1 MLPLTWP
8 HRFTYLVYVS
18 RKQLNNYNSFFGIM
32 NHSAIGTLAID
43 IWLKVVGSHFDA
55 SEYLQIPHTK
65 SLYFC
70 RWSACWMIDGTRYW
84 CIWNLNC
91 ICSVDF
97 FVGWIPHLFES
108 FDFRVTHWFVRES
121 SFSYFNF
128 IVVVR
133 IILFCWHEIAISP
146 FVMACVEWLV
156 TEGPG
161 TSHFQMSI
169 QIPSGNLT

>member
-97 FVGWIPHLFES
+97 FVGWIP
-108 FDFRVTHWFVRES
+108 
-121 SFSYFNF
+121 
-128 IVVVR
+128 
-133 IILFCWHEIAISP
+133 P
-146 FVMACVEWLV
+146 FVWIVRLPRYPLICSWILLLLFQFHCCC
-156 TEGPG
+156 
-161 TSHFQMSI
+161 SHYFFLLAWNCHFSI
-169 QIPSGNLT
+169 CHGLRWVIGNWGSRNIPFPNEYPDTIW